1 MDRLPIILVVDDS
14 PTIRGFVR
22 IALRGLPVE
31 VVDAEDGMQGLEAVA
46 RALPSLALIDLQM
59 PVLDGLGMLKTLR
72 ADPDPAVRAMPVL
85 LLTAER
91 GEAVR
96 AAGMAAGAQGL
107 VEKPPRLPAIRAV
120 VEQHLAALAAR
131 AAAGEQP

>member
-1 MDRLPIILVVDDS
+1 MERLPIILVVDDS

-31 VVDAEDGMQGLEAVA
+31 VAEAEDGMQGLEVVA
-46 RALPSLALIDLQM
+46 RALPSLALIDIQM

-72 ADPDPAVRAMPVL
+72 ADPDPALRGLPVL

-91 GEAVR
+91 GEQVR
-96 AAGMAAGAQGL
+96 AEGMAAGAQGL

-131 AAAGEQP
+131 SASGEKP